1 MENEVMQMI
10 KKVSRE
16 DLLSFC
22 VYADKYFEVNK
33 HHIILADKLQAF
45 ME

>member
-1 MENEVMQMI
+1 MDKEIIQVLQQQ
-10 KKVSRE
+10 SRK

>member
-1 MENEVMQMI
+1 MDNVTQMMRQQA
-10 KKVSRE
+10 RE

-22 VYADKYFEVNK
+22 VYSDKFFEVNK
-33 HHIILADKLQAF
+33 HHVTLAEELQAF